1 MKKYDVITIGDSCV
15 DMILRGKDIVPE
27 FNQKEKIFDDY
38 NIVMG
43 GSTLIFASQCGRLGL
58 KTVVA
63 GKTGKDP
70 FGKIIMDTLKRSNV
84 CTDYMTM
91 SEELKTGVTV
101 ALCKEHDR
109 AMLTYNGTIDAM
121 KPEDIPWDA
130 LEQSK
135 HLHIGSYFLLKSVQ
149 KKFPDM
155 IDCIHKNNG
164 TVSLDTNWDPEEK
177 WESGLK
183 DILPKIDIFFPNENE
198 AMAITGESTAEKAI
212 DVLKSVIPVVAVKLG
227 ANGAITYYQGKS
239 GFFESIDVPKVDA
252 VGAGDS
258 FDAGFVYGFITGED
272 MDTCTRMGNITGSL
286 NIRGEGGTKTQPY
299 YDEFKQYL

>member
-15 DMILRGKDIVPE
+15 DMILRGRDIVPE
-27 FNQKEKIFDDY
+27 FNQKEKMFEDY

-43 GSTLIFASQCGRLGL
+43 GSCLIFASQCGRLGL

-70 FGKIIMDTLKRSNV
+70 FGGIILDTLQNSGV
-84 CTDYMTM
+84 CIDYMIA
-91 SEELKTGVTV
+91 SGELKTGVTV

-109 AMLTYNGTIDAM
+109 AMLTYSGTIDAM

-130 LEQSK
+130 IEQSK
-135 HLHIGSYFLLKSVQ
+135 HLHIGSYFLLKSIQ
-149 KKFPDM
+149 KHFPDM
-155 IDCIHKNNG
+155 IDCIRENKG

-183 DILPKIDIFFPNENE
+183 DILPKIDVFFPNENE
-198 AMAITGESTAEKAI
+198 AMAITGESTAQKAI
-212 DVLKSVIPVVAVKLG
+212 DVLKSMIPVVAVKLG
-227 ANGAITYYQGKS
+227 AKGAISYYKGKS
-239 GFFESIDVPKVDA
+239 AFFPSVDVPKVDA

-258 FDAGFVYGFITGED
+258 FDAGFIYGYITGESIE
-272 MDTCTRMGNITGSL
+272 TCTRMGNITGSL
-286 NIRGEGGTKTQPY
+286 NVRGEGGTKTQPY
-299 YDEFKQYL
+299 YDEFIKYL

>member
-149 KKFPDM
+149 KKFP
-155 IDCIHKNNG
+155 
-164 TVSLDTNWDPEEK
+164 
-177 WESGLK
+177 
-183 DILPKIDIFFPNENE
+183 
-198 AMAITGESTAEKAI
+198 
-212 DVLKSVIPVVAVKLG
+212 
-227 ANGAITYYQGKS
+227 
-239 GFFESIDVPKVDA
+239 
-252 VGAGDS
+252 
-258 FDAGFVYGFITGED
+258 
-272 MDTCTRMGNITGSL
+272 
-286 NIRGEGGTKTQPY
+286 
-299 YDEFKQYL
+299 